1 MNLNKFSKRLHW
13 LHRLHDSTHHV
24 DDVENVAKNKTIYFM
39 RNTSIEWTDM
49 SHNFWH
55 GCVRVSSG
63 CKACYMY
70 RDRAKIDEK
79 GSDIRRLSDA
89 TFYKPL
95 SINKPCK
102 VFTNSYSDFF
112 LKEADD
118 WRADAWEVIRDTPH
132 LTWQILTKRPERI
145 KECLPDDWGDEGY
158 SNVWLGVS
166 IEEQKYFHRAETLA
180 KIPAKV
186 RFISAEP
193 LLEEMDFLVAKNGK
207 HIIDDF
213 QWIIL
218 GGESGDET
226 GEFRYRPSEIAW
238 YERAID
244 DIKSNTNVAVFMK
257 QVGSHLK
264 KTMGLSAHNGDKQF
278 EWPKNLR
285 VREFPTC
292 VK

>member
-1 MNLNKFSKRLHW
+1 
-13 LHRLHDSTHHV
+13 
-24 DDVENVAKNKTIYFM
+24 M

-238 YERAID
+238 YERAIK

-278 EWPKNLR
+278 EWPKYLR
-285 VREFPTC
+285 VREFPLYG
-292 VK
+292 